1 MKKYFFVLM
10 IAYVC
15 AGAMNQGIAETS
27 EKSDYSLG
35 SEYKGN
41 FVWSGAMNLCWN
53 ELAENILHGKLML
66 KSNDAPALKM
76 AERFNHATFSKE
88 DLDEKSYYIK
98 SGFGRGTL
106 DLINREVKEKFP
118 DKSFADLDFPLAE
131 KDLIS
136 YAYFLKAVEYL
147 TQFTEGFAQFQG
159 QQVKGF
165 YADGPHQKGNIRI
178 LKYWSNDQFII
189 ALRLKDEKDEIFL
202 VKGFVEADPKQV
214 VDEINQYNESR
225 LRIGRD
231 DVFSMP
237 KLHLDYRR
245 DYTELIDQILAN
257 PGFEGYFI
265 SEMFENIK
273 FDMDHKGA
281 RVESQAVIAVER
293 AAMMS
298 RDNKQFILDQPFWV
312 VMKRQDRP
320 NPYFILHVQNTEL
333 MEKQI

>member
-1 MKKYFFVLM
+1 MKKYFFVLV
-10 IAYVC
+10 IVSLC
-15 AGAMNQGIAETS
+15 LWVSQGIAETS

-35 SEYKGN
+35 SEYKEN

-53 ELAENILHGKLML
+53 ELTENILHGKLML
-66 KSNDAPALKM
+66 KSEDAAALKM
-76 AERFNHATFSKE
+76 AEQFNHGTFSKE
-88 DLDEKSYYIK
+88 DLDEESYYIK

-118 DKSFADLDFPLAE
+118 DKRFADLDFPLGD
-131 KDLIS
+131 KDIIS
-136 YAYFLKAVEYL
+136 YAYFLKAVEYV
-147 TQFTEGFAQFQG
+147 TQFTEGFANFQN

-165 YADGPHQKGNIRI
+165 YADGPQQKGNIRI

-189 ALRLKDEKDEIFL
+189 ALRLKDEEDELFL
-202 VKGFVEADPKQV
+202 VKGFKADPKEV
-214 VDEINQYNESR
+214 IDEINQNNQSR
-225 LRIGRD
+225 LEMGRD
-231 DVFSMP
+231 DIFSMP

-245 DYTELIDQILAN
+245 DYVELIDQVLTN

-293 AAMMS
+293 AAIMPQN
-298 RDNKQFILDQPFWV
+298 NKQFILDQPFWV

-333 MEKQI
+333 MDKEI